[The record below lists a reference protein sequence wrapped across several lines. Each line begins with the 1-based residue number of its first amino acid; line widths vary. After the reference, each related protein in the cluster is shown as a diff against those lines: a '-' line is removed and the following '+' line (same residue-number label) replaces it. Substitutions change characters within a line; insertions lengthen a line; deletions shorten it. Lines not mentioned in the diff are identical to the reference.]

1 MKIQY
6 KLNYGSKDK
15 CTKHICS
22 DIILSQGNSP
32 FLSLFVFLLSKKLL
46 WPLYPKSS
54 LTAQLCSR
62 IILSTYCNTTKAAFF
77 DDPLSLFLCL
87 VLSNT
92 HIHTLQINY
101 IKLIPGLL
109 VNYRKL
115 NKKPSCRKN
124 IVRKKRNSWH
134 SFLCLSE

>member
-15 CTKHICS
+15 CTKYICS
-22 DIILSQGNSP
+22 DIILSQGNST

-46 WPLYPKSS
+46 WPLCPKSS

-62 IILSTYCNTTKAAFF
+62 TILSTYCNTTQAAFF
-77 DDPLSLFLCL
+77 DDPLSLSMSCSLKH
-87 VLSNT
+87 T
-92 HIHTLQINY
+92 HIHTPNKL

-109 VNYRKL
+109 VNYRKF
-115 NKKPSCRKN
+115 NKKQSCRKN
-124 IVRKKRNSWH
+124 IVRKKRNLWH